1 VTETAQA
8 IAADILRSY
17 ETGVPIAPVRSR
29 LPDGDVAAA
38 YAVQQ
43 ACAAH
48 WLKQGRRKVGHKIGL
63 TAKAVQKQL
72 GVDQPDFGVLFA
84 DMALGD
90 GEPIASGRG
99 LQPRAEAEIAF
110 VLGRDLAL
118 AQPTPADVMRA
129 TEFVVPAIEV
139 VGSRIANW
147 DIKIVDT
154 VADNASSALFVLGGP
169 PRKLD
174 GLDLVGCAMT
184 MTRGGETV
192 SSGKGAACLGNPVN
206 AVVWLARKMAA
217 LGEPLRA
224 GDVVMSGALGP
235 MAAAKP
241 GDAFEATIQGLGSVR
256 ALFDA

>member
-1 VTETAQA
+1 MACGVSATARA
-8 IAADILRSY
+8 VAADILRSY
-17 ETGVPIAPVRSR
+17 ETGAPIAPVRGR
-29 LPDGDVAAA
+29 LPAGDVGAA

-43 ACAAH
+43 ACVAH
-48 WLKQGRRKVGHKIGL
+48 WLKQKRRKVGRKIGL
-63 TAKAVQKQL
+63 TAKAVQMQL

-90 GEPIASGRG
+90 GEPVAPGRA

-110 VLGRDLAL
+110 VLGRDLAME
-118 AQPTPADVMRA
+118 QPTPADVMRA
-129 TEFVVPAIEV
+129 TDFVVPAIEI

-147 DIKIVDT
+147 DIEIVDT

-184 MTRGGETV
+184 MARGGETV

-206 AVVWLARKMAA
+206 AVVWLARKMAS

-224 GDVVMSGALGP
+224 
-235 MAAAKP
+235 
-241 GDAFEATIQGLGSVR
+241 ATS
-256 ALFDA
+256 